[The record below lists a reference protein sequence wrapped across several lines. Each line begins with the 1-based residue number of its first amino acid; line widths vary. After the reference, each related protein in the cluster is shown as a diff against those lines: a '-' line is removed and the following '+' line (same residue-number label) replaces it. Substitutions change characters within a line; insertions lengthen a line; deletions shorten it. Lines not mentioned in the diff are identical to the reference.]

1 MKKLKKALALML
13 SMLIL
18 LSVSPISVFAE
29 ETETPEAEWFTSYGV
44 KKGEGT
50 LTEAVQ
56 LVSNGGR
63 IDLVKDVDALGTT
76 IVLNKN
82 VTIDG
87 DGYTITRSET
97 FDSAMFIVGNNA
109 KVTLKNITVNG
120 NADNFPGYVNSAFVV
135 TDGYLTLEE
144 GTVITKNNARGYNG
158 AAIRA
163 GSSIAGLSNPCVV
176 TMNAGVEISDCTA
189 DNGGAVYLGTGAQ
202 FVMNGGAIKNC
213 AAAYHGGA
221 VSVDDDSAQFTMN
234 DGSITE
240 CTCSLRATGYV
251 GSAVYANK
259 GMTAIKAGTI
269 TKNTNTSDFGAV
281 YVAAAAN
288 VSIGGTAYIFDNNG
302 SAGQSNVFIDDY
314 ALVSVAPAFSEGAKL
329 GVSRSQIMREGDTVD
344 MSFIYTAEDV
354 MGYVFNDYD
363 ETTFFKANG
372 VVTLI
377 DCIKVTFDP
386 GNGTC
391 PVGSKIYGTGLAF
404 GKLPE
409 CDYRDGFDFLGW
421 YTEDD
426 TQVTAETVVT
436 YTDDITLY
444 AKWENLNKLD
454 DHPFA
459 FIGRFFERIGE
470 LMRSVFEFLQ
480 NLFAGT
486 GNDELEK
493 IEK

>member
-1 MKKLKKALALML
+1 MKKFKKALALML

-56 LVSNGGR
+56 LVTNGGR
-63 IDLVKDVDALGTT
+63 IDLVKDIEALSTT
-76 IVLNKN
+76 IVFNKN

-97 FDSAMFIVGNNA
+97 FDSAMFIVGNGA
-109 KVTLKNITVNG
+109 KVTVKNVTVDG
-120 NADNFPGYVNSAFVV
+120 NADNFPGYANSAFVV
-135 TDGYLTLEE
+135 TDGYLTLEK
-144 GTVITKNNARGYNG
+144 GAVITKNNARGYNG

-163 GSSIAGLSNPCVV
+163 GSAIAGLSNPCVV
-176 TMNAGVEISDCTA
+176 TMNEGVEISDCTA

-202 FVMNGGAIKNC
+202 FVMNGGSIKNC

-234 DGSITE
+234 GGSITE

-251 GSAVYANK
+251 GSAVYANR
-259 GMTAIKAGTI
+259 GITAINGGSI
-269 TKNTNTSDFGAV
+269 TGNTNTSDFGAV
-281 YVAAAAN
+281 FVSPTAN
-288 VSIGGTAYIFDNNG
+288 ASIGGTAYIYDNNG
-302 SAGQSNVFIDDY
+302 SAYQSNVYIDDNAVVTISP
-314 ALVSVAPAFSEGAKL
+314 ALAEGAKL

-344 MSFIYTAEDV
+344 MSFIHSAEDV
-354 MGYVFNDYD
+354 MGYLFNDYD
-363 ETTFFKANG
+363 ETTFYSANG

-377 DCIKVTFDP
+377 NCIKVTFDP

-391 PVGSKIYGTGLAF
+391 PVGSKIYGVNLAF
-404 GKLPE
+404 GELPA
-409 CDYRDGFDFLGW
+409 CNPRDGFDFLGW

-426 TQVTAETVVT
+426 TQITANTVVS
-436 YTDDITLY
+436 YSDDITLY
-444 AKWENLNKLD
+444 AKWENLNKID

-470 LMRSVFEFLQ
+470 LMRAVFEFLE
-480 NLFAGT
+480 NLFTGN

-493 IEK
+493 LDK